1 MIARTAL
8 AETLG
13 LPDTVCRV
21 GRGWSPGGID
31 ATGRLDATI
40 TPAMKEALGN
50 DPGERRRTATEIM
63 TEWLERSHDDDPAS
77 DAVEAAHKKIK
88 HFSSSTAHRT
98 LSSSLHAVNEG
109 MEVTH
114 ATGASTTFTRR
125 IS

>member
-13 LPDTVCRV
+13 LPDTVRRV

-77 DAVEAAHKKIK
+77 DAARKRRWIAPSQEP
-88 HFSSSTAHRT
+88 SHRYHE
-98 LSSSLHAVNEG
+98 LRHPGEIHAK
-109 MEVTH
+109 
-114 ATGASTTFTRR
+114 TGAACPRLEKV
-125 IS
+125 